1 MLMKPQPLR
10 GEPYIPHKAQSLSVT
25 KMFCPYSNIY
35 MVKAEQAQKRA
46 REAREAKEMKLKKE
60 NPSLQGEK
68 KWKTKEVAFGFGAQK
83 TGGQKKE

>member
-46 REAREAKEMKLKKE
+46 REAREAKEMKTKKE
-60 NPSLQGEK
+60 KKSSAQGEK
-68 KWKTKEVAFGFGAQK
+68 KRKEKEIAEVFTA
-83 TGGQKKE
+83 KKKSE

>member
-46 REAREAKEMKLKKE
+46 REAKEMKSKKE
-60 NPSLQGEK
+60 KEPSAQREK
-68 KWKTKEVAFGFGAQK
+68 KWEEKEK
-83 TGGQKKE
+83 I

>member
-1 MLMKPQPLR
+1 MLMKLQPLR
-10 GEPYIPHKAQSLSVT
+10 GEPYIPHKAQRLSVT

-46 REAREAKEMKLKKE
+46 REAKEMKLKKE

-68 KWKTKEVAFGFGAQK
+68 KWKTKECAVGFGAQK
-83 TGGQKKE
+83 TGGEKKE